1 MEGITFIFRRTPQ
14 FRKAFDALRPEDQ
27 SAARDAF
34 KIFKANPFDPRLR
47 PHKINRLSA
56 LRRTTIWSITIKGD
70 LRAVFSMNG
79 NTIISEDI
87 GSHDIY
93 K

>member
-1 MEGITFIFRRTPQ
+1 MPGYEFRRTPQ
-14 FRKAFDALRPEDQ
+14 FRKAFDNLNEEQ
-27 SAARDAF
+27 KEAAREAF
-34 KIFKANPFDPRLR
+34 KKFKLNPFDPSLK

-56 LRRTTIWSITIKGD
+56 LRKRTVHSVTISGNLK
-70 LRAVFSMNG
+70 AVFTIDG
-79 NTIISEDI
+79 NKVISEDI